1 MKTLELIEE
10 LQKMG
15 YSVTYTKRKDGGYR
29 ITRINGV
36 AFSGSTGN
44 TEARRILG
52 VELSARRSRQ
62 LQRIRTP
69 KGKWGHQKK
78 KQLPKELKKKLT
90 KLQRKWRK
98 RKPTPKDKGETGAP
112 STSGVRYTL
121 EHEGLEEAE
130 RKLNEN
136 ERYLEGLAYSK
147 NVEILVAR
155 IRREKIGSSVEDKWE
170 ELATYIENNKD
181 QFKEDWIQTIYEILG
196 SPPIKF
202 FMSMSEEAKI
212 IAIYNAIDL

>member
-10 LQKMG
+10 LQKRG

-78 KQLPKELKKKLT
+78 KQLPKELKKKFLI
-90 KLQRKWRK
+90 
-98 RKPTPKDKGETGAP
+98 
-112 STSGVRYTL
+112 VY
-121 EHEGLEEAE
+121 
-130 RKLNEN
+130 
-136 ERYLEGLAYSK
+136 K
-147 NVEILVAR
+147 NTFNIFPAR
-155 IRREKIGSSVEDKWE
+155 
-170 ELATYIENNKD
+170 
-181 QFKEDWIQTIYEILG
+181 
-196 SPPIKF
+196 
-202 FMSMSEEAKI
+202 
-212 IAIYNAIDL
+212 